1 MPKKQSPL
9 FVPVHWRGDHFLI
22 LDETQLPGQ
31 VAYLEVRNV
40 EQAVSAVKEMKT
52 RAFGQVLTLLYAA
65 ALLAQASAE
74 TEFLGFK
81 KQMIELGERFRQA
94 RSTFDF
100 GGLIHTLLK
109 TLGMPPAGTGV
120 GPWIAARTIGFAASI
135 IDARTRRAVRAAEL
149 LPAPCR
155 LLTHCNISG
164 ELVAVAERC
173 ATLGKEFA
181 VIVTETRPY
190 LQGARLTAWE
200 LSQAGVNVELIPDC
214 ASAQVMAKGEVN
226 AVLVGADRCAQNG
239 DIVNKVGTFPL
250 ALAARAYGIPFYAL
264 VQHPGSLASGNHVTI
279 EERPVRELLTFQGSA
294 LAPDGIQGSYP
305 AFDVTPA
312 ELIAGLVGFDDVLT
326 PEEFRRKY
334 QTVALASAEATE
346 ARRQFVLVYGVPR
359 PDGYS
364 HLSSVLRAEL
374 AQAILVPEMR
384 PGLWGA
390 RVVAPQL
397 LERHISTTLV
407 SDNMMG
413 IFFARGQIRR
423 VLLFCS
429 DLGKSGPAGIGGLLL
444 TALLAHEHKVP
455 MELLAADDSTR
466 VPLDADV
473 TTFLGQ
479 KICPE
484 GVSAHPLT
492 SDVVPWHFFHSR

>member
-1 MPKKQSPL
+1 MKQSPL
-9 FVPVHWRGDHFLI
+9 FVPAHWRGDHFLI
-22 LDETQLPGQ
+22 LDEIQLPGQ
-31 VAYLEVRNV
+31 VTYLEVRNV
-40 EQAVSAVKEMKT
+40 EQAVTAVKEMKT
-52 RAFGQVLTLLYAA
+52 RAFGQVLTLLYAV
-65 ALLAQASAE
+65 ALLAQTSAE
-74 TEFLGFK
+74 KEFPALK
-81 KQMIELGERFRQA
+81 REILELGERFRQA

-100 GGLIHTLLK
+100 GGLVHVLLK
-109 TLGMPPAGTGV
+109 TLGMPPAGTQV
-120 GPWIAARTIGFAASI
+120 GPWMAVRTVDFAASI
-135 IDARTRRAVRAAEL
+135 IDARTRRAIRAAEL

-164 ELVAVAERC
+164 ELVVVAQHC
-173 ATLGKEFA
+173 QALGKA
-181 VIVTETRPY
+181 LSVIATETRPY

-200 LSQAGVNVELIPDC
+200 LAEAGVNVELIPDC

-264 VQHPGSLASGNHVTI
+264 VQRPGSLASGNHVTI
-279 EERPVRELLTFQGSA
+279 EERPVQELLTFQGSA

-312 ELIAGLVGFDDVLT
+312 ELITRLVDFDDVFT
-326 PEEFRRKY
+326 PEEFRGKY
-334 QTVALASAEATE
+334 QTAPVESAEATG
-346 ARRQFVLVYGVPR
+346 ARTQFVLVYGVPR
-359 PDGYS
+359 PDGYL
-364 HLSSVLRAEL
+364 HLSSVVKAER
-374 AQAILVPEMR
+374 AQAVLVPEMR

-390 RVVAPQL
+390 RVVAHQL
-397 LERHISTTLV
+397 LERRISTTVV

-429 DLGKSGPAGIGGLLL
+429 DLGKSGPAGICGLLL
-444 TALLAHEHKVP
+444 TALLAHAHKVP
-455 MELLAADDSTR
+455 MELLAADDATR
-466 VPLDADV
+466 LPLDTDV

-479 KICPE
+479 KVSPQ
-484 GVSAHPLT
+484 GVSAHPV
-492 SDVVPWHFFHSR
+492 SHDVVPWHFFHSE

>member
-1 MPKKQSPL
+1 MPKKPSPL
-9 FVPVHWRGDHFLI
+9 FVPVHWRGDHFVI
-22 LDETQLPGQ
+22 LDEAQLPGQ

-40 EQAVSAVKEMKT
+40 EQAVTAVKEMKT
-52 RAFGQVLTLLYAA
+52 RAFGQVLTLLYAV
-65 ALLAQASAE
+65 ALLAETSAE
-74 TEFLGFK
+74 KEFPGLK
-81 KQMIELGERFRQA
+81 KQILELGERFRQA

-100 GGLIHTLLK
+100 GGLVDGLFK
-109 TLGMPPAGTGV
+109 TLGLPSPGAEV
-120 GPWIAARTIGFAASI
+120 GPWIAARARDFAASI
-135 IDARTRRAVRAAEL
+135 INARTRRASRAAEL
-149 LPAPCR
+149 LPSPCR
-155 LLTHCNISG
+155 LLTHCNVSG

-173 ATLGKEFA
+173 AALGKEFS
-181 VIVTETRPY
+181 VIATETRPY

-200 LSQAGVNVELIPDC
+200 LSQAGVNVELIPDS
-214 ASAQVMAKGEVN
+214 ASAQILAKGEVN

-250 ALAARAYGIPFYAL
+250 ALAARAYGISFYAL

-279 EERPVRELLTFQGSA
+279 EERPVQELLTFQGLA
-294 LAPDGIQGSYP
+294 LAPDEIQGSYP

-312 ELIAGLVGFDDVLT
+312 ELIARLVGFDDAFT

-334 QTVALASAEATE
+334 QTAPVESAEATQ
-346 ARRQFVLVYGVPR
+346 ARTQFVLIYGVPR
-359 PDGYS
+359 PDGYA
-364 HLSSVLRAEL
+364 HLSSVLKAEL

-390 RVVAPQL
+390 RVVARQL
-397 LERHISTTLV
+397 RERRISTTLV

-429 DLGKSGPAGIGGLLL
+429 DLSKSGPAGICGLLL
-444 TALLAHEHKVP
+444 TALLAHAHKVP
-455 MELLAADDSTR
+455 MELLAADDATR
-466 VPLDADV
+466 LPLDADA

-479 KICPE
+479 KVCPE
-484 GVSAHPLT
+484 GVNAYPLT
-492 SDVVPWHFFHSR
+492 HDVVPWHFFHGA